1 MMKRNKY
8 IKPKTDIIVI
18 DMSNCLLH
26 PSKGEV
32 TGGNDETP
40 EEIPIVPGT
49 PPYWE

>member
-8 IKPKTDIIVI
+8 IKPETDIIVI

-32 TGGNDETP
+32 DDNDETH
-40 EEIPIVPGT
+40 EEIPIVPDT
-49 PPYWE
+49 PPAWE